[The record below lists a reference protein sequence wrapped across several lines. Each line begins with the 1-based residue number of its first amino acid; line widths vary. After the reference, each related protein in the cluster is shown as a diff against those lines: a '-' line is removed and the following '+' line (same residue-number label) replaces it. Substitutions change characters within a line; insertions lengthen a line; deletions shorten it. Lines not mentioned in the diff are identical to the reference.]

1 MFDFFLV
8 CIALICTPIST
19 SYNTNPTVPPVI
31 TQKVE
36 HKPYNKLLNER
47 EVKCLT
53 DNIYFE
59 ARSENDIGK
68 KAVALVTL
76 NRLKGDEYPNTL
88 CKIVHQRNRYNC
100 QFSWAC
106 QKTPKVHDVYTYIK
120 CRNIAKHV
128 ILNHEA
134 MHDVTKGA
142 TNFHQTGISPK
153 WANPRKRTVAIGRH
167 VFYKL

>member
-47 EVKCLT
+47 EIKCLT

-76 NRLKGDEYPNTL
+76 NRLKGDEYQQCIQSQTEWIPQWARSVRHANITL
-88 CKIVHQRNRYNC
+88 ERCSLAR
-100 QFSWAC
+100 
-106 QKTPKVHDVYTYIK
+106 
-120 CRNIAKHV
+120 
-128 ILNHEA
+128 
-134 MHDVTKGA
+134 
-142 TNFHQTGISPK
+142 
-153 WANPRKRTVAIGRH
+153 RH
-167 VFYKL
+167 VSFSGAHPRG